1 MWIGND
7 NFQRVRVSA
16 TNARHVSEG
25 IVNDIVKRR
34 ELSYTNRFG
43 IIIFTFTLRH
53 SDVCI
58 RSMHFNRKRFF
69 QFSFSGQTSKDVFLL
84 RFVFSPH
91 LNWIVCYDIYQSS
104 DHTFDA
110 SQTFRRTDCID
121 AIDVF
126 AIMLHKLYERES
138 SAIKIVCLK
147 QKTNKYVIFFLFT
160 FFCCCFW
167 GEIFFILRPRE
178 NPHWFNT
185 TYWHE
190 AHEMR
195 VGSLKTQQEETID
208 KWLNND
214 RVDAEP
220 IDVSSKEDSERRTKS
235 KKATIFKLVRSNLTL
250 VCSSWLICLLH
261 FDFVRRVN
269 LFVFFRLLCVL
280 FRRFC
285 FVFTICARLFS
296 RILHM
301 LSTLLFI
308 LLLFVLVY
316 FLFHFIRFVL
326 DRRLVFS
333 FSSHFATFGLVTN
346 RNWIEKNEKCA
357 RAHTWSHFRSENQNW
372 LHVKHWILCVN
383 FFSFSLFFQSL
394 RFWFRRAPHH
404 FDLGSRINY
413 ARCMRTLIFFYIC
426 VLYVNCY
433 VHILY
438 EFNANRS
445 SLVSLFSTQFKVEE
459 YFFNSY

>member
-7 NFQRVRVSA
+7 NFRRVRVSA
-16 TNARHVSEG
+16 TNACHVSEG

-84 RFVFSPH
+84 RSICSPH

-110 SQTFRRTDCID
+110 SETFRCTDCID

-167 GEIFFILRPRE
+167 GEKFFILRPWE

-269 LFVFFRLLCVL
+269 LFVFFSLALCSVSSIL
-280 FRRFC
+280 FCVYNVRAAFFSYLAHALYTIIYIIIICFGLFFISFHSFC
-285 FVFTICARLFS
+285 AWS
-296 RILHM
+296 A
-301 LSTLLFI
+301 LS
-308 LLLFVLVY
+308 
-316 FLFHFIRFVL
+316 FLFQFPFRYVWFSNQQKLNREKRKMRASAHMIAFSKRKSKLIACEALDIVCKFFFIF
-326 DRRLVFS
+326 
-333 FSSHFATFGLVTN
+333 T
-346 RNWIEKNEKCA
+346 
-357 RAHTWSHFRSENQNW
+357 
-372 LHVKHWILCVN
+372 
-383 FFSFSLFFQSL
+383 FFSLSDS
-394 RFWFRRAPHH
+394 
-404 FDLGSRINY
+404 GSD
-413 ARCMRTLIFFYIC
+413 ALLITVIS
-426 VLYVNCY
+426 VL
-433 VHILY
+433 
-438 EFNANRS
+438 A
-445 SLVSLFSTQFKVEE
+445 
-459 YFFNSY
+459 